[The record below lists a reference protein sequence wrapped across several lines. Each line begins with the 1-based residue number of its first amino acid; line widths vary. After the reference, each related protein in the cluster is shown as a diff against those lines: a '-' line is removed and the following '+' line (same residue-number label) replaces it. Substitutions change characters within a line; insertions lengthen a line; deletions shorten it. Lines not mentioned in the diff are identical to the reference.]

1 MNAIAGAAMLPGP
14 GDTEAL
20 MPPALV
26 VHVRRVRG
34 ENLWVWYTATDQ
46 RLIVRTLTAQ
56 PPVPLDW

>member
-1 MNAIAGAAMLPGP
+1 MLPGP